1 MILHGGEDEPL
12 LHGGN
17 LGAARRQFPGAPE
30 PFIDLS
36 TGINPKPY
44 PLPRFSAELFARLP
58 DIAAADV
65 LAETA
70 ARAYGAATAAH
81 IVSAP
86 GTQILLPLVA
96 GLARPGR
103 AAILTPT
110 YPELSRA
117 AILAGHAVKTV
128 RRIEDCGDATLVIVG
143 NPNNPDGQLIQRPTL
158 LTLAQDLRRRGGVLV
173 IDEAFMDV
181 ERPEASLAADVAGG
195 NVVVL
200 RSFGKFFGLAGVRLG
215 FAIAA
220 PALAARLGALLGPWA
235 VSGPALAV
243 GTKALAD
250 TDWIERTR
258 KRLAN
263 QANKLDAILTAS
275 SFSIIGGTSLFRL
288 VQIPSANSL
297 FRHLG
302 HAGIFVRAFPDNPT
316 WLRFGLPGN
325 AREWQ
330 RLQAAMASFP
340 EQFPT

>member
-1 MILHGGEDEPL
+1 
-12 LHGGN
+12 
-17 LGAARRQFPGAPE
+17 
-30 PFIDLS
+30 
-36 TGINPKPY
+36 
-44 PLPRFSAELFARLP
+44 
-58 DIAAADV
+58 
-65 LAETA
+65 
-70 ARAYGAATAAH
+70 
-81 IVSAP
+81 
-86 GTQILLPLVA
+86 
-96 GLARPGR
+96 
-103 AAILTPT
+103 
-110 YPELSRA
+110 
-117 AILAGHAVKTV
+117 
-128 RRIEDCGDATLVIVG
+128 
-143 NPNNPDGQLIQRPTL
+143 
-158 LTLAQDLRRRGGVLV
+158 
-173 IDEAFMDV
+173 MDV

-275 SFSIIGGTSLFRL
+275 SLSIIGGTSLFRL
-288 VQIPSANSL
+288 VQTPSANSL

-330 RLQAAMASFP
+330 RLQAAMASFQNNSP
-340 EQFPT
+340 HDT